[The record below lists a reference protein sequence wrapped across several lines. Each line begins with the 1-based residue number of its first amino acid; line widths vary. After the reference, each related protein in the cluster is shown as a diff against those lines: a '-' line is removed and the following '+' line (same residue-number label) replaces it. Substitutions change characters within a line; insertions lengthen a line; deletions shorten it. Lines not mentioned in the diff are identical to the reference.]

1 MARSKMETT
10 TSGFGYLDGKP
21 VGKRKFLVKGEFD
34 VVMKE
39 EVVLIAHDRESAE
52 DRFIEFA
59 SKKAKQL
66 GGELGTTFIDFA
78 EHEEYFSGKR

>member
-1 MARSKMETT
+1 M
-10 TSGFGYLDGKP
+10 
-21 VGKRKFLVKGEFD
+21 
-34 VVMKE
+34 
-39 EVVLIAHDRESAE
+39 LIAHDRESAE

-78 EHEEYFSGKR
+78 EDEAYFSG

>member
-66 GGELGTTFIDFA
+66 GGELGTTFIDF
-78 EHEEYFSGKR
+78 RRR

>member
-1 MARSKMETT
+1 MRMARSKMQTT

-78 EHEEYFSGKR
+78 EDEEYFNG

>member
-78 EHEEYFSGKR
+78 EDEEYFNG

>member
-1 MARSKMETT
+1 MARSKIETT
-10 TSGFGYLDGKP
+10 TQGHTLLDGKL
-21 VGKRKFLVKGEFD
+21 VGKQKYLIKGEFD
-34 VVMKE
+34 VVLEE
-39 EVVLIAHDRESAE
+39 EVILIAHDKESAE

-78 EHEEYFSGKR
+78 EHEEYFNGKR

>member
-1 MARSKMETT
+1 MRMARSKMETT

-78 EHEEYFSGKR
+78 EDEEYFNG

>member
-21 VGKRKFLVKGEFD
+21 VGKRNLLVKGEFD

-39 EVVLIAHDRESAE
+39 EVVLIAHDRE
-52 DRFIEFA
+52 
-59 SKKAKQL
+59 KC
-66 GGELGTTFIDFA
+66 
-78 EHEEYFSGKR
+78 

>member
-1 MARSKMETT
+1 MARNKMQTT

-78 EHEEYFSGKR
+78 EDEAYFSG